1 MGDIVIIF
9 CIVIFLIICIYASES
24 KKETRKERYGE
35 AIGRFAQETADTIK
49 NIAYNVTL
57 SDKNREKEKIRKK
70 LIQLYGYRP
79 YFGREYMNK
88 LLTVD
93 DNLKQALNVIGM
105 SDKEWNKL
113 ALSVLYVGVI
123 RELSR
128 DSFDNSKKITKQ
140 IREKMANQWAKDSAW
155 KSDIEMLDNALI
167 YFKVSIE
174 DWVNYGDAVIEMYN
188 LDNFPE
194 MEKYEI

>member
-1 MGDIVIIF
+1 MEDIVIIL
-9 CIVIFLIICIYASES
+9 CIVVFSIICIYASES
-24 KKETRKERYGE
+24 KEETRKERYGE

-70 LIQLYGYRP
+70 LIQLYGYRC

-93 DNLKQALNVIGM
+93 DNLKQALKVIGM
-105 SDKEWNKL
+105 SEKEWNKL
-113 ALSVLYVGVI
+113 ALSVLYVRVI

-128 DSFDNSKKITKQ
+128 DSFDNSKKITKH
-140 IREKMANQWAKDSAW
+140 IREEMVNQWAKNSVW
-155 KSDIEMLDNALI
+155 ESDIEMLDNALI

-188 LDNFPE
+188 LNDFPE
-194 MEKYEI
+194 MKKYEI

>member
-1 MGDIVIIF
+1 MEGIVIIL
-9 CIVIFLIICIYASES
+9 CIIVLLIIFIYASES

-49 NIAYNVTL
+49 DIAYNVTL

-70 LIQLYGYRP
+70 LIQLYGYRCN
-79 YFGREYMNK
+79 FDREYINK

-105 SDKEWNKL
+105 SEKEWNKL
-113 ALSVLYVGVI
+113 ALSVLYVGII

-128 DSFDNSKKITKQ
+128 DSFDNYRRITKQ
-140 IREKMANQWAKDSAW
+140 IREDMVNQWAKDSAL
-155 KSDIEMLDNALI
+155 KSYIEMLYNALT
-167 YFKVSIE
+167 YFKVSVE

-188 LDNFPE
+188 LDDFSE

>member
-1 MGDIVIIF
+1 MEIIVITLLCLVF
-9 CIVIFLIICIYASES
+9 VIIHIYASES

-35 AIGRFAQETADTIK
+35 AIGLFAQNTADTIK
-49 NIAYNVTL
+49 NVAYNVTL
-57 SDKNREKEKIRKK
+57 SEKNRQKEIIRKK
-70 LIQLYGYRP
+70 LIRLYGYEH
-79 YFGREYMNK
+79 YSDREYMDK

-93 DNLKQALNVIGM
+93 DNLKRALNVISM
-105 SDKEWNKL
+105 SEKEWNKL

-123 RELSR
+123 RNLSR

-140 IREKMANQWAKDSAW
+140 IREYMANQWAKDSVL
-155 KSDIEMLDNALI
+155 KSYIEMLDNALI

-188 LDNFPE
+188 LNDFPE